1 MARLRRALLDH
12 CVLVFRDQAISEED
26 QVRFTGY
33 FGRPVEHVRRQPD
46 RPVKEIFL
54 ISNIEESGQPIGA
67 LGHGEL
73 SFHSDLSY
81 LRRPGTLSL
90 LYAVEVPG
98 SGGSTQW
105 CNGYAAYEAL
115 DDHLKTR
122 VHGLRA
128 IHRHPVEGQ
137 NPPEPVDHPVVRT
150 HPETGRRTLYVG
162 PHLTRSIV
170 GMEPAREPRPARPT
184 VRAHDPTALRVD
196 PPLARRRPG
205 HVGQPRH
212 HAPTRALPRRPA
224 PADEAHPGPGR
235 GSPLL
240 THLRT
245 AFQGASLIP
254 LDGCSARSTRS
265 SSTIQLTPFT

>member
-1 MARLRRALLDH
+1 MEHATDRVEVIPSGGALGAEIRGLDLRLTLDAETVGQLRRALLDH
-12 CVLVFRDQAISEED
+12 CVLVFGDQTISEAD

-33 FGRPVEHVRRQPD
+33 FGRPVEHVRRQPN

-54 ISNIEESGQPIGA
+54 ISNIEENGQLIGA

-90 LYAVEVPG
+90 LYAVEIPQ

-115 DDHLKTR
+115 DDDLKAT

-128 IHRHPVEGQ
+128 IHRHP
-137 NPPEPVDHPVVRT
+137 
-150 HPETGRRTLYVG
+150 GRG
-162 PHLTRSIV
+162 P
-170 GMEPAREPRPARPT
+170 EPARAGGPPRRPHPSGDRPPNALRRPAPHPFHRGHGAGGEPCTARPA
-184 VRAHDPTALRVD
+184 VRARDTTPIRMD
-196 PPLARRRPG
+196 PPLVRGRPG

-212 HAPTRALPRRPA
+212 HAPP
-224 PADEAHPGPGR
+224 
-235 GSPLL
+235 
-240 THLRT
+240 
-245 AFQGASLIP
+245 
-254 LDGCSARSTRS
+254 
-265 SSTIQLTPFT
+265 

>member
-1 MARLRRALLDH
+1 MEHATDRVEVIPSGGALGAEIRGLDLRLPLDAGTVGRLRRVLLDH
-12 CVLVFRDQAISEED
+12 CVLVFGDQPIGEAD

-33 FGRPVEHVRRQPD
+33 FGRPVEHVRRQPN

-54 ISNIEESGQPIGA
+54 ISNIEENGQPIGA

-90 LYAVEVPG
+90 LYAVEVPE

-115 DDHLKTR
+115 SDDLRTR

-128 IHRHPVEGQ
+128 VHRHPVEDQ

-170 GMEPAREPRPARPT
+170 GMEPAESRALLDRLFAHVTQPRFVWTHHWCVGDLVMWDNRATMHRREPF
-184 VRAHDPTALRVD
+184 
-196 PPLARRRPG
+196 
-205 HVGQPRH
+205 
-212 HAPTRALPRRPA
+212 
-224 PADEAHPGPGR
+224 PADQR
-235 GSPLL
+235 RLMK
-240 THLRT
+240 RT
-245 AFQGASLIP
+245 QVLGEEVPS
-254 LDGCSARSTRS
+254 
-265 SSTIQLTPFT
+265 

>member
-1 MARLRRALLDH
+1 MNDATDRIEVIPSGGALGAEIRGLDLCLPLDAATVGRLRRALLDH

-26 QVRFTGY
+26 QVRFTGC

-46 RPVKEIFL
+46 RRVKEIFL
-54 ISNIEESGQPIGA
+54 ISNIEQNGQPIGA

-90 LYAVEVPG
+90 LYAVEVPE

-105 CNGYAAYEAL
+105 CNGYAAYETL
-115 DDHLKTR
+115 DDGLKAR

-128 IHRHPVEGQ
+128 IHRHPVEEQ

-170 GMEPAREPRPARPT
+170 GMEPTESRALLDRLFAHMTQPRFVWTHHWQVGDLVMWDNRATLHRREPF
-184 VRAHDPTALRVD
+184 
-196 PPLARRRPG
+196 
-205 HVGQPRH
+205 
-212 HAPTRALPRRPA
+212 
-224 PADEAHPGPGR
+224 PADQR
-235 GSPLL
+235 RLMK
-240 THLRT
+240 RT
-245 AFQGASLIP
+245 QVLGEEVPS
-254 LDGCSARSTRS
+254 
-265 SSTIQLTPFT
+265 

>member
-1 MARLRRALLDH
+1 MKHATDRVEVIPSGGALGAEIRGLDLRLPLDAATVGQLRRALLDH
-12 CVLVFRDQAISEED
+12 CVLVFRGQPISEAD

-54 ISNIEESGQPIGA
+54 ISNIEENGQPIGA

-90 LYAVEVPG
+90 LYAVEVPE

-105 CNGYAAYEAL
+105 CNGYAAYEEL
-115 DDHLKTR
+115 DDDLRTR

-128 IHRHPVEGQ
+128 IHRHPVEDQ
-137 NPPEPVDHPVVRT
+137 NPPEPVDHPVLRT

-170 GMEPAREPRPARPT
+170 GMEPAESRALLDRLFAHMVQPRFVWTHHWRVGDLVMWDNRATMHRREPF
-184 VRAHDPTALRVD
+184 
-196 PPLARRRPG
+196 
-205 HVGQPRH
+205 
-212 HAPTRALPRRPA
+212 
-224 PADEAHPGPGR
+224 PADQR
-235 GSPLL
+235 RLMK
-240 THLRT
+240 RT
-245 AFQGASLIP
+245 QVLGEEVPS
-254 LDGCSARSTRS
+254 
-265 SSTIQLTPFT
+265 

>member
-1 MARLRRALLDH
+1 MKHATDRVEVIPSGGALGAEIRGLDLRLPLDAGTVGQLRRALLDH
-12 CVLVFRDQAISEED
+12 CVLVFRGQPISEAD

-54 ISNIEESGQPIGA
+54 ISNIEENGQPIGA

-90 LYAVEVPG
+90 LYAVEVPD

-115 DDHLKTR
+115 DDDLRTR

-128 IHRHPVEGQ
+128 IHRHPVEDQ

-170 GMEPAREPRPARPT
+170 GMEPAESRALLDRLFAHMVQPRFVWTHHWRVGDLVMWDNRATMHRREPFPA
-184 VRAHDPTALRVD
+184 D
-196 PPLARRRPG
+196 RRR
-205 HVGQPRH
+205 
-212 HAPTRALPRRPA
+212 LMK
-224 PADEAHPGPGR
+224 
-235 GSPLL
+235 
-240 THLRT
+240 RT
-245 AFQGASLIP
+245 QVLGEEVPS
-254 LDGCSARSTRS
+254 
-265 SSTIQLTPFT
+265 